1 MAAGSSRTGA
11 AAVISRSSV
20 VGSSAESE
28 CFGLGGGYCEG
39 AHGSISDAGSGGQS
53 ARAAWATAPKRR
65 LLTDALVWR
74 MQVFADMEE
83 EGVQPDTQ
91 TFNTLL
97 RACHMAGDYYKAL
110 RMRQRMRAL
119 GVQPDAFT
127 FSILIHG
134 CAKSNPPKVR
144 VPLACHNLL
153 AGEPHTTR
161 VERSHASHLTPPSQ
175 PSPHATCPSPAV
187 LSST

>member
-1 MAAGSSRTGA
+1 
-11 AAVISRSSV
+11 
-20 VGSSAESE
+20 
-28 CFGLGGGYCEG
+28 
-39 AHGSISDAGSGGQS
+39 
-53 ARAAWATAPKRR
+53 
-65 LLTDALVWR
+65 

-97 RACHMAGDYYKAL
+97 RACHMAGDNYKAL

-144 VPLACHNLL
+144 VPLLCNNWQAHRIRH
-153 AGEPHTTR
+153 E
-161 VERSHASHLTPPSQ
+161 
-175 PSPHATCPSPAV
+175 
-187 LSST
+187 

>member
-1 MAAGSSRTGA
+1 
-11 AAVISRSSV
+11 
-20 VGSSAESE
+20 
-28 CFGLGGGYCEG
+28 
-39 AHGSISDAGSGGQS
+39 
-53 ARAAWATAPKRR
+53 
-65 LLTDALVWR
+65 

-127 FSILIHG
+127 FSILTKIQYIESG
-134 CAKSNPPKVR
+134 TVSKV
-144 VPLACHNLL
+144 
-153 AGEPHTTR
+153 
-161 VERSHASHLTPPSQ
+161 TPFSIW
-175 PSPHATCPSPAV
+175 
-187 LSST
+187 